1 MVFIIIIIIII
12 IIAIIILLKS
22 ILIGFHWMSFSV
34 TDAHVCIVL
43 FYSVYPFV
51 GVEAS
56 GWDVDTAGHGG
67 GSIPQ
72 ALGCCMVNRRVVL
85 GTWPP
90 LNECC

>member
-1 MVFIIIIIIII
+1 
-12 IIAIIILLKS
+12 
-22 ILIGFHWMSFSV
+22 MSFSV

-56 GWDVDTAGHGG
+56 GRDVDTAGHGG

-72 ALGCCMVNRRVVL
+72 ALGCWSTVGLFWAPDLHLMNVVNMVYNFI
-85 GTWPP
+85 
-90 LNECC
+90 